1 VLGTDF
7 ISKKPSNKVLAL
19 KNFMENERDR
29 AINRA
34 KDRKELQRR
43 KREAEDSA
51 SEAED
56 SA

>member
-19 KNFMENERDR
+19 ENFMENERDR